1 MSEEELKFSTPEAPR
16 ERQPILRQYR
26 KVFLLWGALAAI
38 IVILL
43 LIGVDKKAIALLTIL
58 LGLLTKAFA
67 GLGALISLVPVVGP
81 LIVKVLT
88 IPFFWI
94 LNGLGYFVSVIAI
107 KRGYSKEVIHSRVL
121 TIALLVGILLGY
133 ILGYL
138 FPLR

>member
-1 MSEEELKFSTPEAPR
+1 MSERELKSTTTEAPP
-16 ERQPILRQYR
+16 EKPPIPRQYR
-26 KVFLLWGALAAI
+26 KVFFLWGAIAAT

-43 LIGVDKKAIALLTIL
+43 LFGVDRKAIALLTII

-67 GLGALISLVPVVGP
+67 GLGALISLIPIVGP

-107 KRGYSKEVIHSRVL
+107 KKGYSKEVVHSRIL

-138 FPLR
+138 FPIR